1 MVVNKGNMPLSRVE
15 DDVLEELLVRVSKR
29 IGQYSY
35 NDINEELRY
44 RQQNRREQIQVD
56 LVERQTEIAQQQAR
70 VADAQER
77 TARFQKWTAV
87 AVAFLIA
94 ATMIIGALEL
104 CGVGADRTIHVI
116 EQLPPS

>member
-1 MVVNKGNMPLSRVE
+1 MVLTKGKMPLSRVE
-15 DDVLEELLVRVSKR
+15 DDELEALLVRVSKE

-44 RQQNRREQIQVD
+44 RQQYQQEQIQLD
-56 LVERQTEIAQQQAR
+56 LLKRQTELALQQAR

-87 AVAFLIA
+87 AVAILIA
-94 ATMIIGALEL
+94 STVIISALEL
-104 CGVGADRTIHVI
+104 FGAGVDRTILVI